1 MRGGYFYVGR
11 TTNLERRL
19 SEHSSEEPTSNN
31 LPSWIKLHPML
42 HLEEKWEGCDVWDE
56 DKIVKQL
63 MYKFGIDRVRGGSYA
78 QVILSDEQLTAL
90 KREMTGA
97 TDKCY
102 KCGKTGHFARNC
114 KIV

>member
-1 MRGGYFYVGR
+1 
-11 TTNLERRL
+11 
-19 SEHSSEEPTSNN
+19 
-31 LPSWIKLHPML
+31 ML